1 MICHENNT
9 EKDLSDAI
17 ASPITSLYKYSIED
31 YYAHMHIYACKDVCV
46 CACMRALE
54 YQSQSSK

>member
-1 MICHENNT
+1 MKTIQER
-9 EKDLSDAI
+9 DLSDAI

-31 YYAHMHIYACKDVCV
+31 YYVHMHIYIYIYKDVCV
-46 CACMRALE
+46 RMFKCALE